1 MKLRQQDEQTLT
13 DLVNIEKFT
22 DKAETELLSFVR
34 CINQQKLEIRK
45 DSFRIQTAIE
55 ELLEQWKSNVAKM
68 RDSLDETV
76 IDLRKLIVRIKEFS
90 NEESPL
96 MQMLITGTSL
106 GQLYD
111 QLISMSSESDAAKFQ
126 SVFRHLIQVWES
138 QNLNKNTL
146 N

>member
-45 DSFRIQTAIE
+45 DSERIQTAIE
-55 ELLEQWKSNVAKM
+55 ELLAQWKSNVDKM
-68 RDSLDETV
+68 RVNLDETV
-76 IDLRKLIVRIKEFS
+76 KDLRGLIVRIKEFS
-90 NEESPL
+90 NEQSPL
-96 MQMLITGTSL
+96 MQKLITGTSL

-111 QLISMSSESDAAKFQ
+111 QLISMSSDSDAVKIQ
-126 SVFRHLIQVWES
+126 KVFKHLIQV
-138 QNLNKNTL
+138 
-146 N
+146 